1 MKAKINQNGREVEID
16 LTPEQIEIVNSAKFG
31 DYRDITT
38 FEEACEAIGEKWEE
52 PKDLPLD
59 VIAYMKL
66 RIIAKALNGG
76 SWMTYED
83 TDKGKYYPWFHAT
96 GSASGFSYHDFGYD
110 RSNSDVGSRL
120 TFKTSD
126 IAKYAGTQFLEIYN
140 QYIN

>member
-16 LTPEQIEIVNSAKFG
+16 LTPEQIEIVKSAKFG

-38 FEEACEAIGEKWEE
+38 FEEACEAVGIKWEE
-52 PKDLPLD
+52 PIGLPVD

-76 SWMTYED
+76 SWMTYKD
-83 TDKGKYYPWFHAT
+83 TDEGKYYPYFNAS
-96 GSASGFSYHDFGYD
+96 GSAAGFSYDVCTYV
-110 RSNSDVGSRL
+110 RSGSFVGSRL
-120 TFKTSD
+120 TFKTAD